1 MAGEYQQNNLLCWS
15 THRVRCTGCIP
26 QPSLLPGLLREDG
39 DSCPRVKTDPN
50 NQTKLSTSNNTKCN
64 IPAGLTKSISGLAL
78 KALKSS
84 SFIDTNILASIPRDV
99 PMPCGN
105 IQQCRASYCSTVH
118 TDMYFVT
125 AIIWLS
131 RLPFYQAEEGHS
143 SQPERPKLALQPQ
156 AKGLKTEG
164 NIKASLKKKETL
176 LQEKLLHINQMK
188 ALTQLL

>member
-1 MAGEYQQNNLLCWS
+1 MAGDYQQNNLLRWS

-39 DSCPRVKTDPN
+39 DSCPRVKTDPS
-50 NQTKLSTSNNTKCN
+50 NQTKLSTGNKTKCN
-64 IPAGLTKSISGLAL
+64 IPPGLTKSISGLAL

-84 SFIDTNILASIPRDV
+84 SFIDTNMLASSPREV

-105 IQQCRASYCSTVH
+105 IQQCRASCCSTVY
-118 TDMYFVT
+118 TDMYFVM

-131 RLPFYQAEEGHS
+131 KLPFYQAGEGHR

-164 NIKASLKKKETL
+164 NIKASFKKRDFVAGEIVA
-176 LQEKLLHINQMK
+176 H
-188 ALTQLL
+188 

>member
-1 MAGEYQQNNLLCWS
+1 MAGDYRQNNLPRWS
-15 THRVRCTGCIP
+15 IHRVRCTGCIP
-26 QPSLLPGLLREDG
+26 RPFLLPGLLREDG

-50 NQTKLSTSNNTKCN
+50 NQTKLSTGNNPKYN
-64 IPAGLTKSISGLAL
+64 IPVGLTKSISGLAL

-84 SFIDTNILASIPRDV
+84 SFIDTNMLASIPREV

-118 TDMYFVT
+118 TDMYFVM
-125 AIIWLS
+125 AITWLS
-131 RLPFYQAEEGHS
+131 RLPFYRAEEGHS

-164 NIKASLKKKETL
+164 NIKASFKKKRLCSRRNCCTL
-176 LQEKLLHINQMK
+176 IR
-188 ALTQLL
+188 